1 MQSIHCMGD
10 FFTFFAIFM
19 MLWTIVVYCPLAH
32 CTWPP
37 EGLFGMMHVH
47 DYAGGISWIKGHHA
61 SKT

>member
-1 MQSIHCMGD
+1 MPWIHCMGA
-10 FFTFFAIFM
+10 FFYSLCHFYD
-19 MLWTIVVYCPLAH
+19 VVDDSCVLSLG
-32 CTWPP
+32 TWPP